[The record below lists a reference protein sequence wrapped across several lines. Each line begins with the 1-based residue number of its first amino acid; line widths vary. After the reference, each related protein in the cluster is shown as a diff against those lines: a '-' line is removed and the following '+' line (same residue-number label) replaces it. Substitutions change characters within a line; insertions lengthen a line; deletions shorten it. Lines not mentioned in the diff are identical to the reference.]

1 MEGKFSKETSGY
13 GIDKNDFVIENELT
27 VTITLNEYRELIS
40 VKAKRDEEKEKLQSK
55 CWKLESEI
63 SKLKD
68 KILEL
73 TTSESEADENV
84 E

>member
-13 GIDKNDFVIENELT
+13 GINSNDFVIEQELT
-27 VTITLNEYRELIS
+27 VTITLNEYRELIT
-40 VKAKRDEEKEKLQSK
+40 VKAKRDEEKDKLQSK

-73 TTSESEADENV
+73 TTSESEVDEDAQ
-84 E
+84 